1 MKSIR
6 SLTKYRGTSCLNC
19 GHPLDISDKYCPN
32 CGQLNST
39 KRLSFKDFFTEFFA
53 NFFAYDSRFR
63 RTLTA
68 MLFHPGKISK
78 DYVHGKRERY
88 ANPFRFY
95 LSVSIIFFIIWS
107 FSNNMDD
114 LKNLNK
120 ANLTDS
126 QELSPEELEKL
137 RTNLKQVPSAEIAP
151 LNIDSL
157 LLKQQENS
165 VKTYKDFYSSQE
177 KLDSLPFSTAF
188 QKQLQLYDHFH
199 KETTISN
206 PVIALD
212 SLQHSTSTLNR
223 WVYKKVVDWNTIL
236 KNPEIF
242 VSYFINKLPLIIF
255 FYLPVFALFIWL
267 LYWRRP
273 FNYMEHLVFTFHVQT
288 IFFVLMGIALIL
300 SNIFNWDS
308 VSGILILLF
317 LFYLYKALRNFYGQ
331 GRFKTLVKFVILN
344 GIFLILAVIASLLS
358 LIASFAI
365 Y

>member
-1 MKSIR
+1 MKTIQ
-6 SLTKYRGTSCLNC
+6 SLTRYRGTSCLNC
-19 GHPLDISDKYCPN
+19 EHPLDVSDKYCPN

-39 KRLSFKDFFTEFFA
+39 KKLSFTDFSREFFG

-63 RTLTA
+63 RTLSA
-68 MLFHPGKISK
+68 MIFHPGKISK
-78 DYVHGKRERY
+78 DYIQGKREHY

-114 LKNLNK
+114 LKNLNSS
-120 ANLTDS
+120 NLTDS
-126 QELSPEELEKL
+126 QELSPEELERL
-137 RTNLKQVPSAEIAP
+137 RTTLNQVPSTEIAP

-165 VKTYKDFYSSQE
+165 KKTYKDFYFSQE
-177 KLDSLPFSTAF
+177 KLDSLSFTTAF
-188 QKQLQLYDHFH
+188 QKQLGLYDQFQ
-199 KETTISN
+199 KETAISDAT
-206 PVIALD
+206 IALD
-212 SLQHSTSTLNR
+212 SLRHSTSRYNR

-242 VSYFINKLPLIIF
+242 TGYFINKLPLIIF

-267 LYWRRP
+267 LYCRRP

-300 SNIFNWDS
+300 DYIFNWES
-308 VSGILILLF
+308 ASGILILLF
-317 LFYLYKALRNFYGQ
+317 LFYLYKALKNFYGQ

>member
-1 MKSIR
+1 MTR
-6 SLTKYRGTSCLNC
+6 YRGISCLNC
-19 GHPLDISDKYCPN
+19 GHPLDVSDKYCPN

-39 KRLSFKDFFTEFFA
+39 KKLSFKDFFKEFFE

-63 RTLTA
+63 RTLSA
-68 MLFHPGKISK
+68 MMFHPGRISK
-78 DYVHGKRERY
+78 DYIQGKRERY

-95 LSVSIIFFIIWS
+95 ISVSIIFFIIWG
-107 FSNNMDD
+107 FSNNIGDFGNINNAISKD
-114 LKNLNK
+114 V
-120 ANLTDS
+120 
-126 QELSPEELEKL
+126 QELSPEELEEL
-137 RTNLKQVPSAEIAP
+137 RAELKNVPSIENAP
-151 LNIDSL
+151 LSVDSL

-165 VKTYKDFYSSQE
+165 GKTYKDFYFSQE

-188 QKQLQLYDHFH
+188 QKQLFLYDRFH
-199 KETTISN
+199 KETTIIN
-206 PVIALD
+206 PIIALD
-212 SLQHSTSTLNR
+212 SLQHSTSTFNR
-223 WVYKKVVDWNTIL
+223 WTYKKVADMNTIL

-242 VSYFINKLPLIIF
+242 VGYFINKLPLIIF

-288 IFFVLMGIALIL
+288 IFFVLMGISLII

-308 VSGILILLF
+308 VFGILILFF
-317 LFYLYKALRNFYGQ
+317 LFYLYKALKNFYGQ
-331 GRFKTLVKFVILN
+331 GKFKTLVKFVILN
-344 GIFLILAVIASLLS
+344 GIFLILAVIASIIS

>member
-1 MKSIR
+1 MKSTR
-6 SLTKYRGTSCLNC
+6 SLTRYRGTGCLNC
-19 GHPLDISDKYCPN
+19 GHPLDVSDKYCPN

-39 KRLSFKDFFTEFFA
+39 KKLSFTDFFNEFFA

-63 RTLTA
+63 RTLSA
-68 MLFHPGKISK
+68 MLFHPGRISK
-78 DYVHGKRERY
+78 DYIQGKRERY

-107 FSNNMDD
+107 FSNNMEGFGNIDNAISKD
-114 LKNLNK
+114 V
-120 ANLTDS
+120 

-137 RTNLKQVPSAEIAP
+137 RTDLKNVPSIENVPISV
-151 LNIDSL
+151 DSV

-165 VKTYKDFYSSQE
+165 GKTYKDFYFSQE

-188 QKQLQLYDHFH
+188 QKQLGLYDHFH
-199 KETTISN
+199 KETAISK
-206 PVIALD
+206 PLLALD
-212 SLQHSTSTLNR
+212 SLHHSISTFNR
-223 WVYKKVVDWNTIL
+223 WVYKKVVDFNTIQ

-242 VSYFINKLPLIIF
+242 LGYFINKLPLIIF

-288 IFFVLMGIALIL
+288 IFFVLMGISLIL
-300 SNIFNWDS
+300 SNLFNWDS
-308 VSGILILLF
+308 VFGILILLF
-317 LFYLYKALRNFYGQ
+317 LFYLYKALKNFYAQ
-331 GRFKTLVKFVILN
+331 SKFKTLVKFVILN